1 MPNVSVKIYYFG
13 AFLLGFL
20 SYVKKKQYLCGAFI
34 AAQAHTCIYV
44 RELTRL
50 QKRKLMNNEVVKYEQ
65 VKDKVIILRGEP
77 VLLDADVAA
86 LYGVETKR
94 VNEAIKKNPEK
105 FPEGFLFK
113 LDRHETANL
122 RSKLLISSAQCVNNQ
137 EVTDLR
143 SKKTT
148 ATPQDAENQGG
159 SAYLLLHRNQ
169 YTPTAFTERGLY
181 MLATILKS
189 KRATQTTIAIIETF
203 VQLREMART
212 MQAAAMAEDAQEKKS
227 LMQKSGELIG
237 NIIGSQFE
245 TVGTET
251 EIELNLA
258 MVKIRHKVI
267 RGNKD
272 EK

>member
-1 MPNVSVKIYYFG
+1 M
-13 AFLLGFL
+13 
-20 SYVKKKQYLCGAFI
+20 
-34 AAQAHTCIYV
+34 T
-44 RELTRL
+44 
-50 QKRKLMNNEVVKYEQ
+50 NEIVKYEQ

-86 LYGVETKR
+86 LYGVETR
-94 VNEAIKKNPEK
+94 VVNQAVKNNPDK
-105 FPEGFLFK
+105 FPEGFLIPLSDDEK
-113 LDRHETANL
+113 
-122 RSKLLISSAQCVNNQ
+122 Q
-137 EVTDLR
+137 EVIKNFDHLQKLKF
-143 SKKTT
+143 S
-148 ATPQDAENQGG
+148 PVN
-159 SAYLLLHRNQ
+159 
-169 YTPTAFTERGLY
+169 PTAFTESGLY

-189 KRATQTTIAIIETF
+189 PRATQTTIAIIKAF

-212 MQAAAMAEDAQEKKS
+212 MQAAAMAEDAAEKKS

-251 EIELNLA
+251 EVELNFA

-272 EK
+272 DK

>member
-1 MPNVSVKIYYFG
+1 
-13 AFLLGFL
+13 
-20 SYVKKKQYLCGAFI
+20 
-34 AAQAHTCIYV
+34 
-44 RELTRL
+44 
-50 QKRKLMNNEVVKYEQ
+50 
-65 VKDKVIILRGEP
+65 
-77 VLLDADVAA
+77 
-86 LYGVETKR
+86 
-94 VNEAIKKNPEK
+94 
-105 FPEGFLFK
+105 
-113 LDRHETANL
+113 
-122 RSKLLISSAQCVNNQ
+122 
-137 EVTDLR
+137 
-143 SKKTT
+143 
-148 ATPQDAENQGG
+148 
-159 SAYLLLHRNQ
+159 
-169 YTPTAFTERGLY
+169 

-189 KRATQTTIAIIETF
+189 PRATQTTIAIIKTF

-212 MQAAAMAEDAQEKKS
+212 MQAAAMAEDAEEKKS

>member
-1 MPNVSVKIYYFG
+1 M
-13 AFLLGFL
+13 
-20 SYVKKKQYLCGAFI
+20 
-34 AAQAHTCIYV
+34 T
-44 RELTRL
+44 
-50 QKRKLMNNEVVKYEQ
+50 NEIVKYEQ

-94 VNEAIKKNPEK
+94 VNEAVKNNPDK
-105 FPEGFLFK
+105 FPDGYLFK
-113 LDRHETANL
+113 LDKQETANL
-122 RSKLLISSAQCVNNQ
+122 RSKILISSTEDAENKQDI
-137 EVTDLR
+137 DLR
-143 SKKTT
+143 SKISTSSW
-148 ATPQDAENQGG
+148 GG
-159 SAYLLLHRNQ
+159 TRVA
-169 YTPTAFTERGLY
+169 PTAFTERGLY

-189 KRATQTTIAIIETF
+189 KQATQTTIAIIEAF

-212 MQAAAMAEDAQEKKS
+212 MQAAAMAEDAAEKKS

-251 EIELNLA
+251 EVELNFA

>member
-1 MPNVSVKIYYFG
+1 MV
-13 AFLLGFL
+13 
-20 SYVKKKQYLCGAFI
+20 
-34 AAQAHTCIYV
+34 
-44 RELTRL
+44 
-50 QKRKLMNNEVVKYEQ
+50 NEIVKYEQ

-94 VNEAIKKNPEK
+94 VNEAVKNNPDK

-113 LDRHETANL
+113 LDRHETADL
-122 RSKLLISSAQCVNNQ
+122 RSKLLISSLQETENQ
-137 EVTDLR
+137 QDTELR
-143 SKKTT
+143 SKK
-148 ATPQDAENQGG
+148 ATVTLQETENQRD
-159 SAYLLLHRNQ
+159 SKYLLLHRNQ
-169 YTPTAFTERGLY
+169 YTPTAFTESGLY

-189 KRATQTTIAIIETF
+189 PRATQTTIAIIKAF

-212 MQAAAMAEDAQEKKS
+212 MQAAAMAEDAEEKKS

-251 EIELNLA
+251 EVELNFA
-258 MVKIRHKVI
+258 MVKIRHKII

-272 EK
+272 DKSLDK

>member
-1 MPNVSVKIYYFG
+1 MADI
-13 AFLLGFL
+13 
-20 SYVKKKQYLCGAFI
+20 
-34 AAQAHTCIYV
+34 
-44 RELTRL
+44 
-50 QKRKLMNNEVVKYEQ
+50 VKYEQ
-65 VKDKVIILRGEP
+65 VRDKLIVLRGEP

-94 VNEAIKKNPEK
+94 VNEAIRNNPDK
-105 FPEGFLFK
+105 FPEGYIFR
-113 LDRHETANL
+113 LD
-122 RSKLLISSAQCVNNQ
+122 NQ
-137 EVTDLR
+137 EFTDLR
-143 SKKTT
+143 SKISTSSW
-148 ATPQDAENQGG
+148 GG
-159 SAYLLLHRNQ
+159 ARVA
-169 YTPTAFTERGLY
+169 PTAFTERGLY

-212 MQAAAMAEDAQEKKS
+212 MQAAAMAEDAEEKKT

-272 EK
+272 DK